1 MHTDTLLSSHGYLP
15 EENEVS
21 CLQVLK
27 MQIPNAN
34 EYTWTS
40 GHGSRA
46 AQRVL
51 LSLHFRAV
59 NVVLK
64 H

>member
-1 MHTDTLLSSHGYLP
+1 MATYLP

-21 CLQVLK
+21 CLRVLK

-34 EYTWTS
+34 EYAWTS
-40 GHGSRA
+40 GHSSRA

-51 LSLHFRAV
+51 LSLHFRAA
-59 NVVLK
+59 NAVLK